1 MILLIL
7 CDSLTREN
15 LGPALHYLRLVRC
28 LCGAKVL
35 SRFNACPERVGVLPS
50 EIASP
55 ALDLPKRVSYSPL
68 FNRQTWKGL
77 LFSVVLR
84 ARVAELADALDLGSS
99 GQPWGFESPL
109 SHQGLRVS
117 RHKKG
122 WLLGGYPLMAMS
134 ARLCL
139 FRIVR
144 EVTKL
149 RFGYGNEN
157 RCQ

>member
-1 MILLIL
+1 MF
-7 CDSLTREN
+7 
-15 LGPALHYLRLVRC
+15 A
-28 LCGAKVL
+28 
-35 SRFNACPERVGVLPS
+35 
-50 EIASP
+50 
-55 ALDLPKRVSYSPL
+55 VS
-68 FNRQTWKGL
+68 
-77 LFSVVLR
+77 LR

-117 RHKKG
+117 RHEKD

-144 EVTKL
+144 EGTKSRL
-149 RFGYGNEN
+149 GYGHEN